1 MYPMESLFGT
11 DCGLTAAV
19 LSLGLRAVSSD
30 VESDVEFDVDS
41 CDAPEP
47 TALMRGGIS
56 IGVQLILDGDEDA
69 GSTVL
74 SGLTSS
80 TVLSG
85 LSVLSVSTD
94 VVDSLTGVSFLNTD
108 R

>member
-30 VESDVEFDVDS
+30 VGFDVEFDVDS

-74 SGLTSS
+74 SGL
-80 TVLSG
+80 
-85 LSVLSVSTD
+85 SVLSVSRD
-94 VVDSLTGVSFLNTD
+94 AVDSLTGVSFLNTD

>member
-1 MYPMESLFGT
+1 MYPTESLFGT
-11 DCGLTAAV
+11 DSGLTAAV
-19 LSLGLRAVSSD
+19 LSLGLRAVSSF
-30 VESDVEFDVDS
+30 VGFDVEFDVDS
-41 CDAPEP
+41 CDSPEP

-74 SGLTSS
+74 SGL
-80 TVLSG
+80 
-85 LSVLSVSTD
+85 SVLSVSTD